1 MKPSY
6 QNLEKKME
14 AVTQERDRLLSIINS
29 NRTGTLQTKEN
40 FNNNKQK
47 YRSLFLN
54 APLSYQSLDENGNFI
69 EVNEAWLKTMGYR
82 SDEVIGHNFSEFLHP
97 DWQDHFKENF
107 PRFKAVGEISGV
119 EFEVVKKNG
128 DLMLVSFHGKIG
140 RDDNDI
146 FQRTHCIFQDITGR
160 KKLESELK
168 THFRNLETIFDSA
181 PFILAICDKA
191 LCIHTINRKGAS
203 LVKKAQKDLS
213 GKFCGDVFHCRHSF
227 NDFGCGKN
235 IECPDCIL
243 RNSVLST
250 FETRKSCIEKE
261 TQMNLIID
269 GMEKSFYFSISTELL
284 MFDNQERVLLS
295 MADIT
300 ERKKNENKLIEQ
312 KQEIE
317 SIFRSAPIGIGVVT
331 DRVINKVNKRTEEI
345 SGYCANDLI
354 GKNARILYPTD
365 KEYED
370 VGSEKYRQIALYGTG
385 TVETKW
391 RRKDGRIV
399 DILMSSTPIDLK
411 DSSKGVTFS
420 VLDITESKMNEQ
432 ALLDSEK
439 KYRSM
444 MEALEDPTYIC
455 SQDMRIEY
463 MNPAMINWVGE
474 DVTGSKCYEAVW
486 GRQSRCPWCLHDRIM
501 KGKSA
506 SKELQVPDSDEIYHV
521 LSAPIYATDGSI
533 SKFTSYRNVTE
544 IKQLYSRL
552 QQAQKMEAIGNLAGG
567 IAHDFNNILFPIVG
581 LSEMLI
587 EDFPSDS
594 TEYENLQEIHKA
606 GMRGSDLV
614 NQILAFSRQTEDKLS
629 PTRLQF
635 IMKEVF
641 KLLRASIPSNIEINQ
656 SLQPNCGLVLAD
668 STQLHQIGM
677 NLITNAYHAVQEK
690 GGKIDVEVREVEV
703 KKGVGVL
710 DLPPGK
716 YATLTVADN
725 GVGINRDQL
734 EKIFEPYFTTKKKG
748 KGTGLGLS
756 VVYAI
761 VKKHKG
767 EIKVLSEPGK
777 GTRFQVYLPVL
788 PSSSPEE
795 TEGLC
800 SHWPTG
806 TEKILLVDD
815 EVPIANLEKQML
827 EKLGYSV
834 SKRVSSTDTLDTFRA
849 NPDAYDLIISDMS
862 MPHMTGDQLALE
874 ILKIRPDIPIIICT
888 GLSERIS
895 KEQALGIGIKGVL
908 MKPVAKADMAKEIRS
923 VLDDSKI
930 LNGVQ

>member
-6 QNLEKKME
+6 QDLEKKLE

-29 NRTGTLQTKEN
+29 NKTGKFQTKEK
-40 FNNNKQK
+40 FNNNEQK
-47 YRSLFLN
+47 FRSLFLN

-69 EVNEAWLKTMGYR
+69 EVNEAWLKTMGY
-82 SDEVIGHNFSEFLHP
+82 SIDEVIGHNFSEFLHP
-97 DWQDHFKENF
+97 DWKDHFKENF
-107 PRFKAVGEISGV
+107 PCFKAIGEILGV
-119 EFEVVKKNG
+119 EFEMVKKNG
-128 DLMLVSFHGKIG
+128 DLILVSFHGKIG
-140 RDDNDI
+140 KNDNDI
-146 FQRTHCIFQDITGR
+146 FQRTHCIFQDITQR
-160 KKLESELK
+160 KKLEYELK

-181 PFILAICDKA
+181 PFILAICDKD
-191 LCIHTINRKGAS
+191 LCIHTINRKGTS
-203 LVKKAQKDLS
+203 LVKKAKKDLL

-227 NDFGCGKN
+227 NGCGCGKN

-250 FETRKSCIEKE
+250 FETRNSCIEKE

-269 GMEKSFYFSISTELL
+269 GMETSFYFSISTALL
-284 MFDNQERVLLS
+284 TFDNEERVLLS
-295 MADIT
+295 MA
-300 ERKKNENKLIEQ
+300 
-312 KQEIE
+312 
-317 SIFRSAPIGIGVVT
+317 
-331 DRVINKVNKRTEEI
+331 
-345 SGYCANDLI
+345 
-354 GKNARILYPTD
+354 
-365 KEYED
+365 
-370 VGSEKYRQIALYGTG
+370 
-385 TVETKW
+385 
-391 RRKDGRIV
+391 
-399 DILMSSTPIDLK
+399 
-411 DSSKGVTFS
+411 
-420 VLDITESKMNEQ
+420 DITESKMNEQ

-463 MNPAMINWVGE
+463 MNPAMINWIGE
-474 DVTGSKCYEAVW
+474 DATGRKCHEAIW
-486 GRQSRCPWCLHDRIM
+486 GSQSRCPWCSYDRIM
-501 KGKSA
+501 KGEST

-521 LSAPIYATDGSI
+521 LSAPIHTTDSSI

-587 EDFPSDS
+587 ENFPSDS
-594 TEYENLQEIHKA
+594 MEYEDLQEIHKA
-606 GMRGSDLV
+606 GIRGSELV

-641 KLLRASIPSNIEINQ
+641 KLIRASIPSNIEINQ

-677 NLITNAYHAVQEK
+677 NLITNAYHAVQEN

-703 KKGVGVL
+703 KKGIGVL
-710 DLPPGK
+710 GLPPGK
-716 YATLTVADN
+716 YATLTVTDN
-725 GVGINRDQL
+725 GVGIERDLL

-756 VVYAI
+756 VVYGI

-767 EIKVLSEPGK
+767 EIKVMSEPGK
-777 GTRFQVYLPVL
+777 RTSFQVYLPIL
-788 PSSSPEE
+788 SSSPLEK
-795 TEGLC
+795 TEGIC
-800 SHWPTG
+800 SRQPTG
-806 TEKILLVDD
+806 SEKILLVDD
-815 EVPIANLEKQML
+815 EPAIANLEKQML

-834 SKRVSSTDTLDTFRA
+834 SKRVSSTDTLDAFRA

-862 MPHMTGDQLALE
+862 MPHLTGDQLALE

-888 GLSERIS
+888 GFSENIS
-895 KEQALGIGIKGVL
+895 KEQALGIGIKGFL
-908 MKPVAKADMAKEIRS
+908 MKPVAKADMAIEIRR
-923 VLDDSKI
+923 VLDDAKTPKTSD
-930 LNGVQ
+930 